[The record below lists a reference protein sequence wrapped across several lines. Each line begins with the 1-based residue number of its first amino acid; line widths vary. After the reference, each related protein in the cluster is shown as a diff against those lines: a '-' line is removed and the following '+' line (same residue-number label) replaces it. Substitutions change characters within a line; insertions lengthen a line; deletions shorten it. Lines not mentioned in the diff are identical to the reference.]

1 LFIPD
6 PDPDPYFLPIP
17 DPGTGSR
24 IRNRKGEIWDLGD
37 WENVV
42 KNCKAHTCRSAFF
55 AELGEWPSLRP
66 APSRTPF
73 GWRGRALS
81 CPQAGGCSRS
91 EAASPWH
98 SSPYGLSH
106 GQRFLKHLNL
116 KISFTGRICTDSWEK
131 VQKKVSAFYISN
143 IFLNNICQ
151 AKHFLKKKYW
161 QKKICVSWDRKWPTG
176 NPRGGGGRGGGWEM
190 GGSPNIRIF
199 SLAWWHPTWRKGRPR
214 STSSSLTWC
223 WSSSSAG
230 QPSQLRLHEFF
241 F

>member
-106 GQRFLKHLNL
+106 GQRFLEHLNL

-131 VQKKVSAFYISN
+131 VQKKVSDFYISN

-161 QKKICVSWDRKWPTG
+161 QKKICVTYVSWDRKW
-176 NPRGGGGRGGGWEM
+176 
-190 GGSPNIRIF
+190 
-199 SLAWWHPTWRKGRPR
+199 
-214 STSSSLTWC
+214 
-223 WSSSSAG
+223 
-230 QPSQLRLHEFF
+230 
-241 F
+241 